1 MVRFENGRLG
11 HQDVGTGTIA
21 GYPFPKQGTQAPFCP
36 VAFDGVADLFPGDEC
51 HTGFRA
57 FSEKEDEPGSMP
69 DLVGTLVDPVEL
81 TLLREMGKAV

>member
-11 HQDVGTGTIA
+11 HQDVGSGTIA
-21 GYPFPKQGTQAPFCP
+21 GYPFPKQGAQAPFGP
-36 VAFDGVADLFPGDEC
+36 VTFDGIADFFPGNER
-51 HTGFRA
+51 HSGFRA

-81 TLLREMGKAV
+81 TLLREVGKAV